1 MAHPSLRKSY
11 ISNRALIALLDK
23 GDVEMDVKDKLK
35 QWVAQGQEV
44 VLETKDD
51 KLWDIY
57 AALVERTVEM
67 RK

>member
-1 MAHPSLRKSY
+1 
-11 ISNRALIALLDK
+11 
-23 GDVEMDVKDKLK
+23 MDVKDKLK